1 MPQSVHFTIPFPSRI
16 SPDVDRARERNL
28 DWTWNHRLVRSAAG
42 LREYASWDL
51 AQAAARTYPD
61 AVGDDLDMLVNWFG
75 FAFLFDD
82 QFDASG
88 DLPAQVSAVAREMIA
103 IPFRPPATPPD
114 IVCPVTLAWVEIWP
128 QMCAGMSETWQNRFA
143 SNWARFMAAA
153 VCEIHLAAHR
163 EVIDL
168 ESYAALRQHTVGLQ
182 HSLDAVER
190 VGGFEV
196 PPQVQAHPVMRR
208 LRRATT
214 DCIAYMNDVHSLD
227 REESRG
233 DRHNLVIVLQRHL
246 RCSRSA
252 ALDEAIRMTYEL
264 LDEVVEL
271 HGRVPAMCDELRL
284 TDAERAAVERAVAG
298 TGDWIRGN
306 YEWGLASGRYAV
318 GEQAVLTGPAPYLE
332 TSADLDS
339 LREAG

>member
-1 MPQSVHFTIPFPSRI
+1 M
-16 SPDVDRARERNL
+16 DRARERNL
-28 DWTWNHRLVRSAAG
+28 DWTWDHRLVRGAAG

-88 DLPAQVSAVAREMIA
+88 DRPAQVSAVAREMIA
-103 IPFRPPATPPD
+103 IPFRPVGTPPD

-153 VCEIHLAAHR
+153 VCEIHLATNR
-163 EVIDL
+163 EVIDVDG
-168 ESYAALRQHTVGLQ
+168 YAALRQHTVGLQ

-190 VGGFEV
+190 IGGFEV
-196 PPQVQAHPVMRR
+196 PPQVQAHTVMRR
-208 LRRATT
+208 LRQATT

-233 DRHNLVIVLQRHL
+233 DQHNLVTVLQRHL

-271 HGRVPAMCDELRL
+271 HRRVPAMCDELQL
-284 TDAERAAVERAVAG
+284 TDRERESVARAVEG
-298 TGDWIRGN
+298 TGNWIRGN
-306 YEWGLASGRYAV
+306 YEWGLNSGRYAV
-318 GEQAVLTGPAPYLE
+318 GGAAVLTGPAPYLE
-332 TSADLDS
+332 TLNDLES
-339 LREAG
+339 LPQAG